1 MKNDSFQ
8 RPNGHFIIYD
18 LFLDIMNICHGHWA
32 GKILV
37 GTNSRPTVESVVHVV
52 FHSCSISR

>member
-8 RPNGHFIIYD
+8 RPNG
-18 LFLDIMNICHGHWA
+18 LDIMNICHGHWA

-52 FHSCSISR
+52 FHSCSISRWNSVSV